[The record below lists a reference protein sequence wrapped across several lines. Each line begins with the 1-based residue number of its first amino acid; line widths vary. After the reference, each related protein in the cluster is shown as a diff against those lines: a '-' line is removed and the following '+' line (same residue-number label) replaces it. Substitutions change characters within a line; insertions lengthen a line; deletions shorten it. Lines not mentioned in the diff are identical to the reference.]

1 MKYNKYYK
9 DNNIIHDVEI
19 NNIDELKI
27 LLPHTINS
35 IYSYNE
41 EFDEYFNERY
51 NNLNKENI
59 NINFRYQKE
68 FNNHGNRP
76 KLSRLINQNINC
88 FKNNNSIKTLNI
100 YYDLITKYNTP
111 FYITINTFIITYNLI
126 EKLKRFG
133 YNINFI
139 PVLFLKAFDKIDN
152 NEYVFIKFNNTI
164 IEDLKK
170 YNIILNNDISKTLLP
185 EITKL
190 LNIENIDELDYNGY
204 LLERHEKENIIE
216 LKNNDLIIDIFTS
229 GELFNGSIN
238 HDSEIFY
245 KKILTK
251 K

>member
-9 DNNIIHDVEI
+9 DNNIVHDVEI
-19 NNIDELKI
+19 KTFEELKI
-27 LLPHTINS
+27 LLPNTINY
-35 IYSYNE
+35 INDYNE
-41 EFDEYFNERY
+41 EFNNEFYKIY

-68 FNNHGNRP
+68 YNSHGK
-76 KLSRLINQNINC
+76 KLKLNRLINQNINC
-88 FKNNNSIKTLNI
+88 YQNNNTTKSLNI

-111 FYITINTFIITYNLI
+111 NNIIMNTFIIAYNLI

-139 PVLFLKAFDKIDN
+139 PVLFLKAFDKTDN
-152 NEYVFIKFNNTI
+152 NEYIYIKFNNTL

-170 YNIILNNDISKTLLP
+170 YNIILNKDIPKILLP
-185 EITKL
+185 ELIKL
-190 LNIENIDELDYNGY
+190 LDIENNEELDYNGY

-216 LKNNDLIIDIFTS
+216 LKNNDLIVDIFTS
-229 GELFNGSIN
+229 DELFNGSIN

-245 KKILTK
+245 KKLTLK
-251 K
+251 